1 MSLTI
6 FPSLPDKT
14 LAAVNTVGAWLA
26 EDNLP
31 FNPPALQPDL
41 VVLAGNAVIPSID
54 AACRLA
60 SELAIPLLISG
71 GIGHST
77 TFLYA
82 AIARHPR
89 YNRVRTTGKAEATI
103 LAEIAREFWHIPPER
118 LLVEDQ
124 STNCG
129 ENARFSAAT
138 ITHHHLTVKRGIVV
152 QDPTMQRRTMATFAR
167 VWRDKPDAPAWTSH
181 PGIVPQLQNSED
193 GLVFR
198 GGGEG
203 LWPVER
209 YLSLVLGELPRLRD
223 DINGYGPLGRDFI
236 VHVDIP
242 AEVET
247 AWQILRN
254 DVILTEALVSRS
266 LL

>member
-1 MSLTI
+1 MSFTI

-14 LAAVNTVGAWLA
+14 LTAVNTVGRWLA

-31 FNPPALQPDL
+31 YNPPALQADL
-41 VVLAGNAVIPSID
+41 VVLAGNAVIPAID

-60 SELAIPLLISG
+60 SELDVPLLISG

-82 AIARHPR
+82 AIARHPH
-89 YNRVRTTGKAEATI
+89 YNTVRTTGKAEATI
-103 LAEIAREFWHIPPER
+103 LAEIARAFWHIPPER

-129 ENARFSAAT
+129 ENARFSAAM
-138 ITHHHLTVKRGIVV
+138 IQHHHLPVKRGIVV

-167 VWRDKPDAPAWTSH
+167 VYRDKPDAPQWSSH
-181 PGIVPQLQNSED
+181 PGIVPELQNSDD

-209 YLSLVLGELPRLRD
+209 YLSLVLGEFPRLRD

-242 AEVET
+242 ADVEA

-254 DVILTEALVSRS
+254 DAVLTEALASRA